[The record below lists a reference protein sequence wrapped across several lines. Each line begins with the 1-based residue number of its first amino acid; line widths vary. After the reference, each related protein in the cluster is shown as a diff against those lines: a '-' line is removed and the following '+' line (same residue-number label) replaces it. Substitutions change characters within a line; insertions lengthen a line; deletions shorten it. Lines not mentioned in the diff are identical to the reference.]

1 MGYGMALDHKPTPAA
16 QGVLPKLG
24 VFAPRVVPG
33 VNGINPCIVLLCFK
47 GWVGLGSVTKVG
59 ELFVVAQAAMGAL
72 DSDHG
77 AVPTYCKWL

>member
-16 QGVLPKLG
+16 QSVLPKLG
-24 VFAPRVVPG
+24 VFAPRIVPG
-33 VNGINPCIVLLCFK
+33 VNGINPYVMLLRVQ
-47 GWVGLGSVTKVG
+47 GGVGLGSVTKIG